1 MLNREEEIPFG
12 RHKGRMLQD
21 IPDDYL
27 DWIRENLDEE
37 AHFNGWNIGKDW
49 IGLAEEELEY
59 REENDCHVRK

>member
-12 RHKGRMLQD
+12 RHKGMKLED

-37 AHFNGWNIGKDW
+37 AYFNEW

-59 REENDCHVRK
+59 REENDLHVKE